1 MSAEVVVPMVME
13 LVHPRSVTDL
23 GCGLG
28 TWLSVFREAGV
39 EDVLGV
45 DGEYVRLESLEI
57 PKERF
62 VAHDLR
68 QPFAAGRRSDLS
80 MSLEVAEHL
89 SPEYAAPFVTTLTR
103 LAPVVLF
110 SAAVPGQGGTEHV
123 NEQWPSY
130 WAQLFRERGYLPV
143 DCLRRHLWDRPSSRG
158 VVVSAESPALRRASA
173 PRALACPACRA
184 SLHAGERDVRGA
196 PRPLSGMG
204 RLGSRPISALLGAL
218 AGKVTGPVGGTS
230 EAPASTTG
238 RVAFP

>member
-1 MSAEVVVPMVME
+1 MLTQPYDEAFFHEHQGRARMSAEVVVPMVME
-13 LVHPRSVTDL
+13 LVRPRSVTDL

-62 VAHDLR
+62 AAHDLR
-68 QPFAAGRRSDLS
+68 QPFAAGRRSDLT

-89 SPEYAAPFVTTLTR
+89 SPEYAAPFVATLTT

-130 WAQLFRERGYLPV
+130 WAQLFRERSYLPV
-143 DCLRRHLWDRPSSRG
+143 DCLRRHLWDHPR
-158 VVVSAESPALRRASA
+158 VEWWYQQNLLLYVEQAHLEQSPAL
-173 PRALACPACRA
+173 LAEHRFTRGSVMSVVHPLRFQEWVDWGVSQSRLCW
-184 SLHAGERDVRGA
+184 ER
-196 PRPLSGMG
+196 SQG
-204 RLGSRPISALLGAL
+204 R
-218 AGKVTGPVGGTS
+218 
-230 EAPASTTG
+230 
-238 RVAFP
+238 